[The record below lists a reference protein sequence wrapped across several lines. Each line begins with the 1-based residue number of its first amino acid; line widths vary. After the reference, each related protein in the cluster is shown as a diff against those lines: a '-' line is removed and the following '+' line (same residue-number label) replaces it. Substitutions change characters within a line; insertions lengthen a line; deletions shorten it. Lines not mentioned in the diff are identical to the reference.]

1 MSDPIITEMTLSTDD
16 VRARKR
22 RNLWLAL
29 ALLGFVI
36 LVGVV
41 TAVRVQE
48 SFSDPCARMYL
59 SGNMSDAQE
68 DARCREQTAPVKETR
83 DAEQ

>member
-1 MSDPIITEMTLSTDD
+1 MSDPVVAEMALSADE

-22 RNLWLAL
+22 RNVWLAL
-29 ALLGFVI
+29 ALLGFVV

-68 DARCREQTAPVKETR
+68 DARCREQRGPVQETR
-83 DAEQ
+83 DAE